1 MKSLA
6 RGGPVP
12 RCWLR
17 EEGSGGGFRGQ
28 LRAFDTQKKRPG
40 IFLLIVARLVPGL

>member
-6 RGGPVP
+6 RGRVARLLVALGPV
-12 RCWLR
+12 
-17 EEGSGGGFRGQ
+17 GGFGG
-28 LRAFDTQKKRPG
+28 ADWGVFDTQKKRPG